1 MSHET
6 RTSSRIL
13 VVDDEPFNRDLLV
26 QQLDAYETRVASSGE
41 EALAMVASSP
51 PDLIL
56 LDVMMPGIDGFEVC
70 NVLKSRDDTRFIPI
84 VIMTAL
90 DAAED
95 RIRGIEAGADDFL
108 TKPVD
113 ERQLL
118 ARIRT
123 ALRAKHSLD
132 RKLDIAAS
140 MDRIP
145 KASTPAGGVR
155 ACAKC
160 GAVYSV
166 ALPNCALDGEP
177 IQFLDADPMLGRRLD
192 RYMILGR
199 VGSGGMGCVYLASH
213 ATLKKQRYA
222 VKIPYG
228 ELALQKEH
236 AERFFREADA
246 CAALDH
252 PNVVSVLDFGA
263 TPEGLPYMVMEY
275 VTGRT
280 LKDILQE
287 GPLKFERTAAIARQ
301 IASGLAHAHDR
312 GIVHRDVKPSNV
324 MVSEHDGMELAK
336 LLDFGV
342 VAQLAVEST
351 ERLTATN
358 NRIGTP
364 LYMSPEQIE
373 HGTIGPAA
381 DLYALGVTLYQMI
394 AGRPPF
400 ESSGIKLA
408 AEKLMLNPAA
418 LTTKTGLEPLACRLL
433 APEPSDRPASGREVI
448 AAIDEVVA
456 AKRSSRRGMRAAAT
470 ADEDDQGIISGIRV
484 GSSNPPAGV
493 DDHPTRAERAV
504 TPASIVH
511 GPTLRSMAPPAKRG
525 PLDRR
530 LLVGLMFAM
539 LLLIVA
545 LAMRRR

>member
-1 MSHET
+1 
-6 RTSSRIL
+6 
-13 VVDDEPFNRDLLV
+13 
-26 QQLDAYETRVASSGE
+26 
-41 EALAMVASSP
+41 
-51 PDLIL
+51 
-56 LDVMMPGIDGFEVC
+56 
-70 NVLKSRDDTRFIPI
+70 
-84 VIMTAL
+84 
-90 DAAED
+90 
-95 RIRGIEAGADDFL
+95 
-108 TKPVD
+108 
-113 ERQLL
+113 
-118 ARIRT
+118 
-123 ALRAKHSLD
+123 
-132 RKLDIAAS
+132 
-140 MDRIP
+140 
-145 KASTPAGGVR
+145 
-155 ACAKC
+155 
-160 GAVYSV
+160 
-166 ALPNCALDGEP
+166 
-177 IQFLDADPMLGRRLD
+177 
-192 RYMILGR
+192 
-199 VGSGGMGCVYLASH
+199 
-213 ATLKKQRYA
+213 
-222 VKIPYG
+222 
-228 ELALQKEH
+228 
-236 AERFFREADA
+236 
-246 CAALDH
+246 
-252 PNVVSVLDFGA
+252 
-263 TPEGLPYMVMEY
+263 
-275 VTGRT
+275 
-280 LKDILQE
+280 
-287 GPLKFERTAAIARQ
+287 
-301 IASGLAHAHDR
+301 
-312 GIVHRDVKPSNV
+312 
-324 MVSEHDGMELAK
+324 
-336 LLDFGV
+336 
-342 VAQLAVEST
+342 
-351 ERLTATN
+351 
-358 NRIGTP
+358 
-364 LYMSPEQIE
+364 MSPEQIE